1 MKKASL
7 KSRTSVPGNGP
18 AMGSWAPSWSSEE
31 PLASLQVT
39 RTPSGHREHRRLLT
53 GTRHPSALPAKQLPQ
68 PQQHTQGRG
77 GRTRTTSGSPRVPRG
92 PHTKGQWA
100 DITSGAQATNKA
112 LGPLPKAVKVIHTTS
127 SSIYSH
133 RWGQLADVNFPPCKY
148 RTSE

>member
-7 KSRTSVPGNGP
+7 KSRTSVPGPILELRGASGQPPGDQNTF
-18 AMGSWAPSWSSEE
+18 WSQG
-31 PLASLQVT
+31 AQA
-39 RTPSGHREHRRLLT
+39 GLLT

-77 GRTRTTSGSPRVPRG
+77 GRTRTTSRSPRVPRG

-100 DITSGAQATNKA
+100 DTTSGAQATNKA